1 MFREMRRSRQ
11 RLDYARAEEILR
23 RAPHGVLAVLGTLS
37 ALSFGVLSDVKLFGK
52 TIFDLFDY
60 ATSNIGMPIG
70 VLGLALVCGW
80 IAWPMTRSQL
90 TGNQHWP
97 AWLLQGLRVVMTII
111 APVVIVA
118 VMLKGLGL
126 F

>member
-1 MFREMRRSRQ
+1 MLE
-11 RLDYARAEEILR
+11 YAGFLPEVKDKRI
-23 RAPHGVLAVLGTLS
+23 AV
-37 ALSFGVLSDVKLFGK
+37 
-52 TIFDLFDY
+52 
-60 ATSNIGMPIG
+60 
-70 VLGLALVCGW
+70 VCGW

-97 AWLLQGLRVVMTII
+97 AWLLQGLRVVMTIV
-111 APVVIVA
+111 APVVILT

>member
-1 MFREMRRSRQ
+1 
-11 RLDYARAEEILR
+11 
-23 RAPHGVLAVLGTLS
+23 
-37 ALSFGVLSDVKLFGK
+37 
-52 TIFDLFDY
+52 
-60 ATSNIGMPIG
+60 MPIG
-70 VLGLALVCGW
+70 VLGLAVVCGW

-90 TGNQHWP
+90 TCNQNWP
-97 AWLLQGLRVVMTII
+97 ARLLQGLRIIMTII

>member
-1 MFREMRRSRQ
+1 
-11 RLDYARAEEILR
+11 
-23 RAPHGVLAVLGTLS
+23 
-37 ALSFGVLSDVKLFGK
+37 
-52 TIFDLFDY
+52 
-60 ATSNIGMPIG
+60 MPIG

-90 TGNQHWP
+90 TGNQNWP
-97 AWLLQGLRVVMTII
+97 ARLLQGLRIIMTII

>member
-1 MFREMRRSRQ
+1 M
-11 RLDYARAEEILR
+11 
-23 RAPHGVLAVLGTLS
+23 
-37 ALSFGVLSDVKLFGK
+37 LSDVKIFGK

-60 ATSNIGMPIG
+60 STSNIGMPIG
-70 VLGLALVCGW
+70 VLGIAVVCGW

-90 TGNQHWP
+90 TVNQHWP
-97 AWLLQGLRVVMTII
+97 AWLLQGLRVVMTIV
-111 APVVIVA
+111 APVVILT

>member
-1 MFREMRRSRQ
+1 MSSQYLVDEQGFHKKNAIG
-11 RLDYARAEEILR
+11 LTT
-23 RAPHGVLAVLGTLS
+23 GVLAVLGTLS

-70 VLGLALVCGW
+70 VLGIAVVCGW

-97 AWLLQGLRVVMTII
+97 AWLLQGLRVVMTIV